1 MGRGTG
7 LGLSTVNGVIRQ
19 SEGYVWVQSEP
30 GHGTIFEIYLP
41 LVEEA
46 VSHEKRSVSDHN
58 PSGGTETVLLV
69 EDEEAL
75 RELTRDVLIGSGYE
89 VLDSA
94 SPEKAIEIAS
104 QYSGPI
110 HLLLTDV
117 IMPRMNGPV
126 LAQKLTSTRPEM
138 RVVYMSGYTGFR
150 HGQAPGPHANLL
162 PKPFNRETLL
172 RKLHDALT
180 LDGRL
185 S

>member
-1 MGRGTG
+1 
-7 LGLSTVNGVIRQ
+7 
-19 SEGYVWVQSEP
+19 
-30 GHGTIFEIYLP
+30 
-41 LVEEA
+41 
-46 VSHEKRSVSDHN
+46 
-58 PSGGTETVLLV
+58 
-69 EDEEAL
+69 
-75 RELTRDVLIGSGYE
+75 VLIGSGYE

-94 SPEKAIEIAS
+94 SPEKAIETAS

-117 IMPRMNGPV
+117 IMPGMNGPA
-126 LAQKLTSTRPEM
+126 LAQKLMSIRPEM

-150 HGQAPGPHANLL
+150 HGQGPEAHTNLL

-180 LDGRL
+180 LDGHL